1 MSIHRGACPTLE
13 TERLVLRPFRDDDVD
28 DYFAV
33 LDSPEVRRWLHL
45 RAVQHGEV
53 VVHVIVPERAQ
64 NKPFGLKRRAGHH
77 VLSLPSDRQGDPR
90 PLRGG

>member
-13 TERLVLRPFRDDDVD
+13 TDRLVLRPFRDDDVD

-45 RAVQHGEV
+45 
-53 VVHVIVPERAQ
+53 PE
-64 NKPFGLKRRAGHH
+64 
-77 VLSLPSDRQGDPR
+77 SLDRSNT
-90 PLRGG
+90 